1 MLAKM
6 APPATPNPRSKAMNP
21 TLDYLLTR
29 RRAKLAASARAVHQ
43 RAAADAR
50 TAAQITAFQRV

>member
-1 MLAKM
+1 
-6 APPATPNPRSKAMNP
+6 MNP

-29 RRAKLAASARAVHQ
+29 RRAKLAASASAVHQ